1 MITPKVT
8 SMDSMFYNAKV
19 VSLDLSSFNTSN
31 VTNMY
36 YMFKDSSVTIGY
48 ARTEEDADKLNASS
62 GKPSALSFVVKTT

>member
-36 YMFKDSSVTIGY
+36 YMF
-48 ARTEEDADKLNASS
+48 
-62 GKPSALSFVVKTT
+62 